1 MKLEQKEIVKYIN
14 SNMNFFLVLMLLYLF
29 APSTYAYSAGEDIT
43 FRASAPDVVAVG
55 EQFRLSYVL
64 NTQDV
69 RSFQAPAMPGFSVLM
84 GPSQSRSSNMSMI
97 NGKVTRSSTLTYTFI
112 LKAISKGTFKLES
125 ATAKTGN
132 TNIESN
138 SLSIKVL
145 PEDDNNT
152 SGGSTTQSSS
162 PNNSSSSTQESS
174 TNSGGQVSNRDLFIQ
189 ASVSRKQMVE
199 QEAFLLTYKIYS
211 AVDLQTFDNIKMPD
225 FKGFHSQEVP
235 TDHTPSWSREH
246 YNGRNYNTMIYRQ
259 FVLFP
264 QETGKL
270 AIEPARFDAV
280 IAQQISSSDPFDSF
294 FNGGRVVS
302 KKKTLYT
309 PKIVVDVKYLPTKP
323 ANYSG
328 AVGPNFT
335 LTSSI
340 STKSLKTDEA
350 VTVTLNLSGTGNMKL
365 MTNPEVKF
373 PEDFE
378 TYDPQIVDDFSLSV
392 NGLKGTRKIDFLAI
406 PRYAGDFTIPAVS
419 FTYYDTS
426 SNRYQTI
433 SSESYD
439 IHVEKGKGSAAS
451 HIIGSDFSGK
461 EDLKVLGQDIRF
473 IHSGNVSQQGEDD
486 IWYGTISYW
495 SYYAILLLLLISTL
509 LVYNK
514 RISERADTNKMRT
527 KRANKIALKRLNN
540 AGKLRKSDNKEAFYD
555 ELLTGLWGYTSD
567 KLNIPLSEL
576 NKDNVAEKLSSVSVG
591 EPTVQRF
598 LDLLSECE
606 FARFAPAT
614 AGENRVD
621 SLYHEALE
629 VIGSMEN
636 AIK

>member
-1 MKLEQKEIVKYIN
+1 
-14 SNMNFFLVLMLLYLF
+14 
-29 APSTYAYSAGEDIT
+29 
-43 FRASAPDVVAVG
+43 
-55 EQFRLSYVL
+55 
-64 NTQDV
+64 
-69 RSFQAPAMPGFSVLM
+69 
-84 GPSQSRSSNMSMI
+84 
-97 NGKVTRSSTLTYTFI
+97 
-112 LKAISKGTFKLES
+112 
-125 ATAKTGN
+125 
-132 TNIESN
+132 
-138 SLSIKVL
+138 
-145 PEDDNNT
+145 
-152 SGGSTTQSSS
+152 
-162 PNNSSSSTQESS
+162 
-174 TNSGGQVSNRDLFIQ
+174 
-189 ASVSRKQMVE
+189 
-199 QEAFLLTYKIYS
+199 
-211 AVDLQTFDNIKMPD
+211 
-225 FKGFHSQEVP
+225 
-235 TDHTPSWSREH
+235 
-246 YNGRNYNTMIYRQ
+246 
-259 FVLFP
+259 
-264 QETGKL
+264 
-270 AIEPARFDAV
+270 
-280 IAQQISSSDPFDSF
+280 
-294 FNGGRVVS
+294 
-302 KKKTLYT
+302 
-309 PKIVVDVKYLPTKP
+309 
-323 ANYSG
+323 
-328 AVGPNFT
+328 
-335 LTSSI
+335 
-340 STKSLKTDEA
+340 
-350 VTVTLNLSGTGNMKL
+350 TLNLSGTGNMKL

-451 HIIGSDFSGK
+451 PIMGSDFSGK

-486 IWYGTISYW
+486 IWYGTMSYW
-495 SYYAILLLLLISTL
+495 SYYAILLLLLIITL

-576 NKDNVAEKLSSVSVG
+576 NKDNVAEKLSSVSVS
-591 EPTVQRF
+591 EQTVQRF

-606 FARFAPAT
+606 FARFAPAA

>member
-1 MKLEQKEIVKYIN
+1 MKLEQKGIVKYIN
-14 SNMNFFLVLMLLYLF
+14 NNMKSFLLLMLLYLF
-29 APSTYAYSAGEDIT
+29 VPSTYAYSAGEDIT

-69 RSFQAPAMPGFSVLM
+69 RSFQAPAMPGFSILM

-112 LKAISKGTFKLES
+112 LQATSKGTFKLES

-145 PEDDNNT
+145 PGDDTNT

-162 PNNSSSSTQESS
+162 QNNSSSSTQESS
-174 TNSGGQVSNRDLFIQ
+174 NSGGQVSNRDLFIQ

-309 PKIVVDVKYLPTKP
+309 PKIVVDVKNLPTKP
-323 ANYSG
+323 DNYSG

-451 HIIGSDFSGK
+451 PIMGSDFSGK

-486 IWYGTISYW
+486 IWYGTMSYW
-495 SYYAILLLLLISTL
+495 SYYAILLLLLIITL

-576 NKDNVAEKLSSVSVG
+576 NKDNVAEKLSSVSVS

-614 AGENRVD
+614 AGKNRVD